1 MSERYNQVVLVG
13 HLFEKLIYSIDKEP
27 IHQITFLTEKEP
39 LPGTPEA
46 KKILNKLIDYYK
58 ERKIPVQN
66 VEFDFHKQTKPVAE
80 LTHLIYQQ
88 KFQGFSN
95 IKVNISGG
103 LRYMVI
109 WLYLACSI
117 TNTKI
122 IHGNFIYEGSKE
134 VGIYQNMELPT
145 IPFQLITNKQFEFLE
160 LFFNNYNSS
169 NDFFKPDLSFNDNP
183 LLNNRKTYTSL
194 ESLKENLEKKRG
206 NSLSRGSIN
215 GFIQK
220 LKRISALN
228 IFPNPKDKKEKT
240 IEISFI
246 GIAYFLH
253 KLFTKGG
260 FQRE

>member
-1 MSERYNQVVLVG
+1 MSDRYIQVVLVG

-27 IHQITFLTEKEP
+27 VHTITFITEKEP
-39 LPGTPEA
+39 LSGTPEA

-58 ERKIPVQN
+58 ERKIVVQN
-66 VEFDFHKQTKPVAE
+66 VEFDFLTQTKPVAE
-80 LTHLIYQQ
+80 LTHLINQQ
-88 KFQGFSN
+88 KSQEFNN

-117 TNTKI
+117 TNTTI
-122 IHGNFIYEGSKE
+122 IHGDFIYEGSKE

-145 IPFQLITNKQFEFLE
+145 IPFQLITDKQFEFLE
-160 LFFNNYNSS
+160 LFFNTYKSHH
-169 NDFFKPDLSFNDNP
+169 DFFNPDMTFNNNP
-183 LLNNRKTYTSL
+183 LLSDRKSYTSL
-194 ESLKENLEKKRG
+194 ETLKESLEKKRG

-240 IEISFI
+240 IEISYI

-253 KLFTKGG
+253 KLFTKG
-260 FQRE
+260 

>member
-1 MSERYNQVVLVG
+1 MSDMYNQVVLVG

-27 IHQITFLTEKEP
+27 VHKISFITEKEP
-39 LPGTPEA
+39 LSGTPEA
-46 KKILNKLIDYYK
+46 TTILNKLIDYYK
-58 ERKIPVQN
+58 KRKVSVQN
-66 VEFDFHKQTKPVAE
+66 VGFDFHIQTKPVAE

-88 KFQGFSN
+88 KLQGFSN

-109 WLYLACSI
+109 WLYIACSI

-122 IHGNFIYEGSKE
+122 IHGEFIYEGSKE
-134 VGIYQNMELPT
+134 VGIYHNMELPT
-145 IPFQLITNKQFEFLE
+145 IPFQAITDKQFEFLE
-160 LFFNNYNSS
+160 LFFNTYKSHHA
-169 NDFFKPDLSFNDNP
+169 FFIPDLSFNDNK
-183 LLNNRKTYTSL
+183 LLSVRKKYTSL
-194 ESLKENLEKKRG
+194 ETLKEKLEEKRG

-240 IEISFI
+240 IEISYI
-246 GIAYFLH
+246 GIAYFLR
-253 KLFTKGG
+253 KLFIKGN
-260 FQRE
+260 F